1 MKLTVLASGSAGNGY
16 VLEGR
21 TSALIIECGV
31 SPERMMRQTSVRPS
45 TVAGCLVSHEHG
57 DHAAYIERYAQLGM
71 PVFASEGTFSASGA
85 DRLPR
90 AFTLQDNR
98 AAQVGEFYIMPFRV
112 EHDAREPLGFYVSGP
127 ELGRLLFMTDLRAV
141 PFTRCIVPHTILI
154 EANWSEDILEG
165 RVGRG
170 EEDIARAARIKDT
183 HLSLERACEFVR
195 GIDGPALRNVVLL
208 HLSDRN
214 SNATEFAAR
223 MRENVR
229 LAAVNVAAAG
239 LTVEL
244 NKDEFSI

>member
-31 SPERMMRQTSVRPS
+31 SPETAFRNTGIKPS
-45 TVAGCLVSHEHG
+45 KVSGCLVSHEHG
-57 DHAAYIERYAQLGM
+57 DHARYMERYARLGM
-71 PVFASEGTFSASGA
+71 PVFASEGTFIERNATS
-85 DRLPR
+85 LPR
-90 AFTLQDNR
+90 AFALR
-98 AAQVGEFYIMPFRV
+98 AERPAQVGEFYVMPFAV
-112 EHDAREPLGFYVSGP
+112 EHDAREPLGFYISHP
-127 ELGRLLFMTDLRAV
+127 EGRLLFMTDLRVV
-141 PFTRCIVPHTILI
+141 PFTRCIVPHIFMI
-154 EANWSEDILEG
+154 EANWSEDILDG

-170 EEDIARAARIKDT
+170 EEDIDRAARIKNT

-195 GIDGPALRNVVLL
+195 DNDGPALKNVILL

-214 SNATEFAAR
+214 SNAAEFAAR